1 LDGPRPQPR
10 QSGTASLQEM
20 VVGMTARGDGSGT
33 GTASVAF
40 RRAVPDDLPR
50 IVALLA
56 DDPIG
61 RVRENAGPQLD
72 ARYRDAF
79 AAIERDAN
87 HLLAVADRGG
97 NVVGV
102 LQLSFIPG
110 LTRRGMWR
118 GQVEGVRVAADER
131 AGGIGRAMIE
141 WAIEECRRHG
151 CGLVQLTSD
160 KRRSA
165 AHRFYDS
172 LGFEATHQGYK
183 LSL

>member
-1 LDGPRPQPR
+1 
-10 QSGTASLQEM
+10 M
-20 VVGMTARGDGSGT
+20 VVGMTIPGDGSCMGT
-33 GTASVAF
+33 GPVIF
-40 RRAVPDDLPR
+40 RRAAPDDLET

-61 RVRENAGPQLD
+61 RDRENPGPQLD
-72 ARYRDAF
+72 ACYREAF
-79 AAIERDAN
+79 ASIERDPN
-87 HLLAVADRGG
+87 QLLVVAERGG
-97 NVVGV
+97 QVIGV

-118 GQVEGVRVAADER
+118 GQIEGVRVAASER
-131 AGGIGRAMIE
+131 AGGIGRALLE
-141 WAIEECRRHG
+141 WAIEECRRRG

-165 AHRFYDS
+165 AHRFYEA
-172 LGFEATHQGYK
+172 LGFEVTHQGYK

>member
-1 LDGPRPQPR
+1 M
-10 QSGTASLQEM
+10 SA
-20 VVGMTARGDGSGT
+20 GSVT
-33 GTASVAF
+33 F
-40 RRAVPDDLPR
+40 RRAVSDDLPT

-61 RVRENAGPQLD
+61 RSRENPASQLD
-72 ARYRDAF
+72 ACYRNAF
-79 AAIERDAN
+79 AAIERDPN
-87 HLLAVADRGG
+87 QLLAVAERGG
-97 NVVGV
+97 HVIGV

-118 GQVEGVRVAADER
+118 GQIEGVRVAAGER

-141 WAIEECRRHG
+141 WAVEECRRRG

-160 KRRSA
+160 KRRSG
-165 AHRFYDS
+165 AHSFYEA
-172 LGFEATHQGYK
+172 LGFRPTHEGYK

>member
-1 LDGPRPQPR
+1 
-10 QSGTASLQEM
+10 M
-20 VVGMTARGDGSGT
+20 VVGMTIPGDGSCMGT
-33 GTASVAF
+33 GSVIF
-40 RRAVPDDLPR
+40 RRAAPDDLET

-61 RVRENAGPQLD
+61 RDRENPGPQLD
-72 ARYRDAF
+72 ACYREAF
-79 AAIERDAN
+79 AAIERDPN
-87 HLLAVADRGG
+87 QLLVVAERGG
-97 NVVGV
+97 QVIGV

-118 GQVEGVRVAADER
+118 GQIEGVRVATGER
-131 AGGIGRAMIE
+131 AGGIGRALLE
-141 WAIEECRRHG
+141 WAIEECRRRG

-165 AHRFYDS
+165 AHRFYEA